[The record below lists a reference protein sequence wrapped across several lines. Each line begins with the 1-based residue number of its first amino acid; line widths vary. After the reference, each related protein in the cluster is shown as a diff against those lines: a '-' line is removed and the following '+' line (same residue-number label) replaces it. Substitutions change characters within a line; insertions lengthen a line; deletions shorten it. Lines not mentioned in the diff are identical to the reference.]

1 MTRVLITVHKFFPE
15 HRAGTEVLTL
25 KIAQEVIRRGH
36 QVLIVTANPPDTDAR
51 YREGEEIH
59 RYNYEGVDVVSL
71 EEPLRLKGYRFP
83 HEYQHP
89 GMQEQFARLIEQ
101 FSPDLVHILHAQ
113 NLSASVIEEAIS
125 RRLPVVLSPTDFW
138 FICPIVQL
146 KRPDGSVCEGPGP
159 GAKNCFT
166 CYTPK
171 LLPPEREF
179 KEAIGKRFPTLAKI
193 AGSFGQHLLYEG
205 YLYAKSMQAV
215 KATAD
220 RPKILADIANTVAAI
235 TVPTLLMKRLFVQ
248 NGIREDLIHH
258 VPFGID
264 TAQLVDWCE
273 KTPSPSVRIGYIGT
287 LFEHKGVDILIKAFQ
302 RLNQPNNAVL
312 KIYGSPD
319 QFPEYAA
326 TLQELARCDINTKDA
341 VSFLGTFPNE
351 EFGKVLSEI
360 DVLVVPSRWYE
371 NTPLVMQSALATKTP
386 LIATDLGGMSELIEP
401 GVNGLLFQLN
411 DHEDL
416 ARQLQ
421 RIVDE
426 KDLLPFMR
434 SNIGPQR
441 TMKEMVDDLEG
452 FYKKALNL
460 VTAT

>member
-1 MTRVLITVHKFFPE
+1 MTVHKFFPE

-36 QVLIVTANPPDTDAR
+36 QVLVVTANPPDTDAR
-51 YREGEEIH
+51 YREGEEIR
-59 RYNYEGVDVVSL
+59 RYTYEGVDVVSL

-89 GMQEQFARLIEQ
+89 AMRQQFASLIEE
-101 FSPDLVHILHAQ
+101 FSPDLVHVLHAQ
-113 NLSASVIEEAIS
+113 NLSASVIEEAKA
-125 RRLPVVLSPTDFW
+125 RRLPVILSTTDFW

-146 KRPDGSVCEGPGP
+146 KRPDGSVCEGPGE
-159 GAKNCFT
+159 GAKNCLT

-171 LLPPEREF
+171 LLPPKQEF
-179 KEAIGKRFPTLAKI
+179 KEAISKRFPGISKM
-193 AGSFGQHLLYEG
+193 AGSLGQNLLYEG

-215 KATAD
+215 KATAE
-220 RPKILADIANTVAAI
+220 RPEILAEIANSVDAI
-235 TVPTLLMKRLFVQ
+235 TVPTLLMKRLFIK

-258 VPFGID
+258 IPFGID
-264 TAQLVDWCE
+264 TGKLVDWCE
-273 KTPSPSVRIGYIGT
+273 KSPSSRVRIGYIGT

-302 RLNQPNNAVL
+302 RLNQPNRAVL
-312 KIYGSPD
+312 KIYGSPE
-319 QFPEYAA
+319 QFPEYAE
-326 TLQELARCDINTKDA
+326 TLHELAFSDINTKDA

-351 EFGKVLSEI
+351 DFGKVLSEL

-386 LIATDLGGMSELIEP
+386 LIATDLGGMAELIEP
-401 GVNGLLFQLN
+401 GINGLLFQLN
-411 DHEDL
+411 DHDDL
-416 ARQLQ
+416 AAQLA

-426 KDLLPFMR
+426 RELLPSMR

-441 TMKEMVDDLEG
+441 TMKEMVDDLEV
-452 FYKKALNL
+452 FYNNSLNL
-460 VTAT
+460 VTST